1 MGVCMHW
8 YRNTISKYA
17 HYLSIMNSLWGMFCI
32 CAIFA
37 MVGIIGYWIGQPQ
50 FFYAVTQSSPIIL
63 DVSCKGDTYY
73 PNVIISGAGKAT
85 YKQWIEDNKG
95 IKVFEYKPTI
105 LESRGSM
112 VQHERIMIP
121 PLDPGMYFIKAEM
134 ISQPNPLKSSK
145 IDLVLGIIN
154 VLPPELPENNNN

>member
-1 MGVCMHW
+1 MGVCMQW

-95 IKVFEYKPTI
+95 IKVFEYKPTV

>member
-1 MGVCMHW
+1 MQW
-8 YRNTISKYA
+8 YRNITSRYA
-17 HYLSIMNSLWGMFCI
+17 RYLSIMNSLWGIFCI
-32 CAIFA
+32 CVIFA

-50 FFYAVTQSSPIIL
+50 FFYAVTQGSPVIL
-63 DVSCKGDTYY
+63 DVSSDGDTYY

-85 YKQWIEDNKG
+85 YKQWIEDNRG
-95 IKVFEYKPTI
+95 NIVFEYKPTV
-105 LESRGSM
+105 LDSSGSM
-112 VQHERIMIP
+112 IQHERIMIP

-154 VLPPELPENNNN
+154 AVAPMQLEE